1 MVGPVLSQFA
11 STLVPDTGASCEN
24 ATRAFTKA
32 VIASA
37 AKIATINRD
46 GRAVLM
52 LRQYHWIV
60 RIAKVKSVVSL
71 HKVCTLAASG

>member
-1 MVGPVLSQFA
+1 VLSQLA
-11 STLVPDTGASCEN
+11 STLVPDTGSSCEN
-24 ATRAFTKA
+24 ASRAFTKK

-52 LRQYHWIV
+52 LRHYHRIV
-60 RIAKVKSVVSL
+60 RSAKVKSVVRL
-71 HKVCTLAASG
+71 NKVCTLAASG